1 MSYDYSPRVLEQWD
15 WPAQAETYRLKFEHE
30 QRRASFWQA
39 RALTAEA
46 QLVRCQP
53 AAEVPVKVQDPA

>member
-1 MSYDYSPRVLEQWD
+1 MAYDYSQKTLDRWD
-15 WPAQAETYRLKFEHE
+15 YASQAETYRLKFEHE

-46 QLVRCQP
+46 RLTREP
-53 AAEVPVKVQDPA
+53 AL